1 MELHYVFGAL
11 DDAGAWAAAKAGY
24 TTSGAKSPVPTISNS
39 DRAVAENIMTL
50 WTNFAKTGNPN
61 VKGLIEWPA
70 WERKTD
76 KYLLITDPLQV
87 KSGYTDLLKI
97 KPDTSKQTI
106 F

>member
-11 DDAGAWAAAKAGY
+11 DDAGAWAAAKGGY
-24 TTSGAKSPVPTISNS
+24 TSSGAKSPVPEISDS
-39 DRAVAENIMTL
+39 DRMVAENVMKL
-50 WTNFAKTGNPN
+50 WTNFARTGNPS

-70 WERKTD
+70 WDHTTD

-87 KSGYTDLLKI
+87 MSGYTDLLEI
-97 KPDTSKQTI
+97 QPDTSKQTI